1 MKPAHVEQ
9 TNAPLAAEGDP
20 AGWSRAG
27 GTQVTAKEGETI
39 YNLSR
44 RFGVPA
50 DVLMK
55 MNGLSDAN
63 GLRVGQK
70 VIIPTYVYDTKAPVS
85 APDNDPK
92 VAGAK
97 SSRGNK
103 TDGKLPAPAD
113 PASQKVA
120 VLPESPKAEGGR
132 DRAASRGDL
141 RQGQATADKSGAD
154 KKAAEKPPSR
164 RRLRPAPTPCS
175 PATRCRR
182 SPRRTASASSR

>member
-1 MKPAHVEQ
+1 MPAPPSAPADSEPLVKVDTTVTGTVKPAPVEQ

-63 GLRVGQK
+63 GLRAGQK
-70 VIIPTYVYDTKAPVS
+70 IIIPTYVYDTKAPVS

-103 TDGKLPAPAD
+103 TDRQSAGA
-113 PASQKVA
+113 
-120 VLPESPKAEGGR
+120 GR
-132 DRAASRGDL
+132 P
-141 RQGQATADKSGAD
+141 GA
-154 KKAAEKPPSR
+154 KRWRCCRSR
-164 RRLRPAPTPCS
+164 RS
-175 PATRCRR
+175 
-182 SPRRTASASSR
+182 